1 MLREIDI
8 SAMPVPGR
16 LSEKTAFLGMAT
28 RAMGMGLRKFGPTG
42 LMKFTNPLA
51 QRLENSVIS
60 GATRFLGTDPTKT
73 RQMVRGVAH
82 KAIRDTA
89 GGALVGGTLS
99 GGLNAAMAE
108 PGERG
113 SAFASGFGSGA
124 LSGAGFGAVSGVGEG
139 LLRNAKGMHF
149 KNLAKT
155 TGVPTGQLATKAHRM
170 GWRDSFGKAFK
181 TPDPAVPGS
190 GLDQSVARAKL
201 VGGLGFLGAQVAPDA
216 AVSAFSDSESSAPPP
231 PKMPQ
236 YQPNAPAVYSQPQYY
251 KSSSAK
257 IQLRPIDFTNL
268 PSYH

>member
-8 SAMPVPGR
+8 RAMPVPGR
-16 LSEKTAFLGMAT
+16 LSEKTAFLRPLIHVMST
-28 RAMGMGLRKFGPTG
+28 GLRKYGPTG

-51 QRLENSVIS
+51 QRAENAVIS

-73 RQMVRGVAH
+73 RQLVRGVAH
-82 KAIRDTA
+82 KTIRDAA
-89 GGALVGGTLS
+89 GGAAVGGVLS
-99 GGLNAAMAE
+99 GGINAAMAE

-124 LSGAGFGAVSGVGEG
+124 LSGAGFGAASGVGEG

-149 KNLAKT
+149 KNLAKA
-155 TGVPTGQLATKAHRM
+155 TGVPTGQLATRAQHM
-170 GWRDSFGKAFK
+170 GWRDALGKAVR
-181 TPDPAVPGS
+181 TPDAMNPLGKI
-190 GLDQSVARAKL
+190 DQSVARAKL

-216 AVSAFSDSESSAPPP
+216 AIGMASGSPPP
-231 PKMPQ
+231 PPPPTPQ

>member
-1 MLREIDI
+1 VLREIDI
-8 SAMPVPGR
+8 RAMPVPGR
-16 LSEKTAFLGMAT
+16 PSEKTAFLGMAA
-28 RAMGMGLRKFGPTG
+28 RAFGQGLSKLGPSK
-42 LMKFTNPLA
+42 LMQFTNPLA
-51 QRLENSVIS
+51 RRAESAVIN

-82 KAIRDTA
+82 KAIRDTVSGGLA
-89 GGALVGGTLS
+89 GGVLS

-124 LSGAGFGAVSGVGEG
+124 LSGAGFGAATGVGEG
-139 LLRNAKGMHF
+139 LLGNAKRMRF
-149 KNLAKT
+149 RELSKT
-155 TGVPTGQLATKAHRM
+155 TGMPLKQMVTRSKDM
-170 GWRDSFGKAFK
+170 GWRDALGKSMRA
-181 TPDPAVPGS
+181 PDPMNPLGKV
-190 GLDQSVARAKL
+190 DQSIARTKL
-201 VGGLGFLGAQVAPDA
+201 VGGLGFAAAQVAPDA
-216 AVSAFSDSESSAPPP
+216 AMSAASGSPPP
-231 PKMPQ
+231 PPPPTPQ